1 MRLQRWTLATRPEG
15 YSSRSYLRYYFL
27 TPTWTNEILLLHFPF
42 FEQIELQPIANVFPA
57 LNHDHSVR
65 ALECDINEVESRFDD
80 LCQAKDLV
88 LKYQETESDLDQDM
102 RKFNS
107 EITKTLRTFR
117 SAISTLDA
125 KKVDT
130 CLEVYAD
137 SLDGNDEEGKFV
149 RHWKD
154 MMKAKVCNL
163 SLKK

>member
-1 MRLQRWTLATRPEG
+1 MHLQRWTTEQW
-15 YSSRSYLRYYFL
+15 YFSTFL
-27 TPTWTNEILLLHFPF
+27 S

-57 LNHDHSVR
+57 LNHDRSVR
-65 ALECDINEVESRFDD
+65 ALECDVNDVESRYDD

-102 RKFNS
+102 RKFYS
-107 EITKTLRTFR
+107 EINKTLRTFR

-125 KKVDT
+125 RKADT
-130 CLEVYAD
+130 CLQAYAH

-154 MMKAKVCNL
+154 MLKAKVCN
-163 SLKK
+163 